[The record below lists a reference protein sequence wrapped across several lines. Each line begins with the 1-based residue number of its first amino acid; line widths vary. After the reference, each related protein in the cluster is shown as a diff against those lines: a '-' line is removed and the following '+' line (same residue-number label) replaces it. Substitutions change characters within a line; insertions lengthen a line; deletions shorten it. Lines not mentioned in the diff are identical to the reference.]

1 MAEPQ
6 SSTQLPKDGHMSIR
20 QNEEPTSAA
29 LPRKSTTRKSVMSSD
44 SEQSQEGLV
53 TETLDEI
60 RMSVNKVI
68 KKHASMKARRD

>member
-1 MAEPQ
+1 
-6 SSTQLPKDGHMSIR
+6 
-20 QNEEPTSAA
+20 
-29 LPRKSTTRKSVMSSD
+29 MSSD